1 MEVSRSSEGRLS
13 VTGDQ
18 KARNQI
24 RLIMSSSESSHRRLV
39 RRLQQQLRELCRLNL
54 ILFAT
59 KCAREPAGLLM
70 TEAGLLLLTQSFAQ
84 LRERWARGEL
94 VVMDGGMTTEV
105 ELRLLRANATGAID
119 KVRPTN
125 RICYA

>member
-1 MEVSRSSEGRLS
+1 
-13 VTGDQ
+13 
-18 KARNQI
+18 
-24 RLIMSSSESSHRRLV
+24 
-39 RRLQQQLRELCRLNL
+39 
-54 ILFAT
+54 
-59 KCAREPAGLLM
+59 M